1 MICKLTPEKKELN
14 KSSRLLLSYL
24 QNASGEQGFVEIS
37 LLELSAA
44 LGLCRNT
51 ITNAT
56 ALLEDLGVVTV
67 SRGRRNKTKSGKES
81 AGKNIYRL
89 IQSATNNKDYAIVMP
104 RKEVV

>member
-1 MICKLTPEKKELN
+1 MICKLTPEKKR
-14 KSSRLLLSYL
+14 SIRVQRLLLSYL

-67 SRGRRNKTKSGKES
+67 SREKE
-81 AGKNIYRL
+81 
-89 IQSATNNKDYAIVMP
+89 
-104 RKEVV
+104 